1 MDWWPSYCEA
11 TFLITITVQSHIFI
25 MTIIIISSVIND
37 SEGVSFCGLWRFEQ
51 QVFNLE
57 VVQNK
62 YLMFVYISYISYVK
76 KKNQTKR
83 KHGVWIRGLVDY

>member
-1 MDWWPSYCEA
+1 
-11 TFLITITVQSHIFI
+11 

-76 KKNQTKR
+76 TKR